1 MEKYWLW
8 MKEHDIWY
16 SMHMLS
22 INHEQAREDK
32 APLLAE
38 KPEAWNI
45 SKRWR
50 KHQKLINQVDV
61 GVDLEEHDTPWNPQQ
76 IKNHQAHAGSIS
88 QVDNAKRDTHKKH
101 RHLEE
106 LKHLQSEHGRL
117 AGAEA
122 NRRAR
127 HEPQQKGS
135 ERESLREDACPLW
148 TIANLRHRSGLKG
161 CLGSGRRQGS

>member
-1 MEKYWLW
+1 MVTHQWLMNNWRMEKYWLW
-8 MKEHDIWY
+8 MKEDDIWY

-76 IKNHQAHAGSIS
+76 IKNHQCDVVTPSSCEWMALCCSG
-88 QVDNAKRDTHKKH
+88 
-101 RHLEE
+101 
-106 LKHLQSEHGRL
+106 L
-117 AGAEA
+117 AGTLISWQKKDCQHHWQLFLAGNINQELHISKWHVGA
-122 NRRAR
+122 RRW
-127 HEPQQKGS
+127 K
-135 ERESLREDACPLW
+135 W
-148 TIANLRHRSGLKG
+148 K
-161 CLGSGRRQGS
+161 